1 MTSCR
6 NHPHDPSKTW
16 GLGAVIAEA
25 FLSYPSELRGQGLKG
40 SRALFEALEDS
51 GYRGMG
57 PWGPCPWL
65 SQRIQMRGPCFC
77 ARQERIA
84 DWCGY
89 QLELLSIS
97 LKVQK
102 VQKLPQRASGQ
113 LRYACLISFAPA
125 RFVCDV
131 VHLKGK
137 LSFTGIVDVHV
148 AHNSTTQ
155 A

>member
-1 MTSCR
+1 MTSSR

-16 GLGAVIAEA
+16 GLAWALGGVILRVCAFANEA
-25 FLSYPSELRGQGLKG
+25 FLAYPSELRGQGLKG
-40 SRALFEALEDS
+40 SRAFFETLEDS
-51 GYRGMG
+51 VPVPYRCPGALG
-57 PWGPCPWL
+57 PWGPWL

-113 LRYACLISFAPA
+113 LRY
-125 RFVCDV
+125 
-131 VHLKGK
+131 
-137 LSFTGIVDVHV
+137 HV
-148 AHNSTTQ
+148 
-155 A
+155 